1 VCGVGVDEQ
10 QGFENSFQFST
21 VPTVGSDLQSQRRK
35 GIEEREVSEER
46 IALRG
51 IELRQRSCCR
61 DVAHTSSLG
70 CIEQTGIDFEGALH
84 DPAEI
89 IDHHKEDGIG
99 RQPDAVG
106 SGETKCGPK

>member
-1 VCGVGVDEQ
+1 MNNRVLKTV
-10 QGFENSFQFST
+10 FSFQLSRQLGLISR
-21 VPTVGSDLQSQRRK
+21 VRESQRRK